1 MVDDG
6 ATDERGI
13 SPVVGVVLMVAIV
26 VAIGAVSAGMLF
38 GLSEEREPSPDVTL
52 SLEATDR
59 PAQHAIVHDT
69 GDGLVGER
77 VELRGTTDPDAL
89 DGTELTAGARQPI
102 YPVEDTVEVVWHG
115 DDGTS
120 YVLWEFEVDPDETVP
135 EPDERCPWVDTESDG
150 GTEDVKMDDL
160 VVACDVETDK
170 VIEVQNGSV
179 VIGDTVSES
188 KEVDA
193 DDATFY
199 GDVHV
204 DNNLNIQDGLVT
216 GSVDSN
222 DLVKVDNSSVDGSIE
237 AGDTTEVI
245 AGSSVGDDV
254 VSDGHVKVQNSDVSG
269 SVVSADSVKL
279 DGATVSDDVYV
290 AADLDCT
297 NNSTIDGQD
306 CAAYSPKNP
315 DGY

>member
-1 MVDDG
+1 
-6 ATDERGI
+6 
-13 SPVVGVVLMVAIV
+13 MVAIV
-26 VAIGAVSAGMLF
+26 VAIGAVSAVMLF

-69 GDGLVGER
+69 GDRLVGER

-89 DGTELTAGARQPI
+89 DGSELTAGAREPI
-102 YPVEDTVEVVWHG
+102 YPVDDTVEVVWHG

-193 DDATFY
+193 DDATFF

-216 GSVDSN
+216 GAVDSN
-222 DLVKVDNSSVDGSIE
+222 DLVKIDNSSVDGSIE

-245 AGSSVGDDV
+245 AGSSVGGDV
-254 VSDGHVKVQNSDVSG
+254 VSDGLVKVLNSEVSG
-269 SVVSADSVKL
+269 SVVSSHSVKL
-279 DGATVSDDVYV
+279 DGATVSGDVYV
-290 AADLDCT
+290 DSADFDCT
-297 NNSTIDGQD
+297 DSTIDGQE
-306 CAAYSPKNP
+306 CGTYTPKDP
-315 DGY
+315 DDY

>member
-1 MVDDG
+1 MVGDVELG
-6 ATDERGI
+6 ERAI

-26 VAIGAVSAGMLF
+26 VAIGAVSAGMLY

-135 EPDERCPWVDTESDG
+135 EPDEECPWVEEESDD
-150 GTEDVKMDDL
+150 GTNFKVEGKT
-160 VVACDVETDK
+160 VACDITVDEP
-170 VIEVQNGSV
+170 IEVWDGGI
-179 VIGDTVSES
+179 VIGNTVSETRG
-188 KEVDA
+188 VDA
-193 DDATFY
+193 TQATFY
-199 GDVHV
+199 GDVKV
-204 DNNLNIQDGLVT
+204 KDVFNLENGVVT
-216 GSVDSN
+216 GSVDSETA
-222 DLVKVDNSSVDGSIE
+222 DVKLDNGSVDGSIS
-237 AGDTTEVI
+237 AVKVVDVI
-245 AGSSVGDDV
+245 NGSSVGDDV
-254 VSDGHVKVQNSDVSG
+254 VSDGTVDVQNSDIMG
-269 SVVSADSVKL
+269 SVVSTDNVKL
-279 DGATVSDDVYV
+279 DGATVSGDVYV
-290 AADLDCT
+290 DSDDFDC
-297 NNSTIDGQD
+297 NNSTIDGQE
-306 CAAYSPKNP
+306 CGYTPKDP
-315 DGY
+315 DDY